1 MIDELDKVHPVTG
14 AFIPPQPE
22 GYLKANHLWIANG
35 ARRGITLHAARNEFT
50 AFQVLIR
57 GQARGQPRFELAFEK
72 LAAKAIQTSF
82 GRYHLV
88 ETPAGAVA
96 RPDRPAGPC
105 RSAIAL
111 PSATFNPEPRQ
122 IGRRSFHV
130 ELYVPHSAPAGTYRG
145 TLTLSVGTDRLR
157 LPVSLTVWDFTLP
170 DHLSFLPEMNCYDL
184 PENERAYYV
193 LGPSAPDGLEPLA
206 VQPERPHP
214 GRLRP
219 ALG

>member
-14 AFIPPQPE
+14 ALIPPQPE
-22 GYLKANHLWIANG
+22 GYLKANHLWVANG
-35 ARRGITLHAARNEFT
+35 ARRGITLHSARNEFT

-57 GQARGQPRFELAFEK
+57 GQTRGQPRSELAFEK

-88 ETPAGAVA
+88 ETPAGVLPDPIVPLDLDLNLNRLLQS
-96 RPDRPAGPC
+96 RPQPRAPA
-105 RSAIAL
+105 RSA
-111 PSATFNPEPRQ
+111 
-122 IGRRSFHV
+122 RSFHV

-145 TLTLSVGTDRLR
+145 TLTLSAGTDRLR

-170 DHLSFLPEMNCYDL
+170 DHLSFLPEMNCYGL
-184 PENERAYYV
+184 PENERAYYMLAHRHRTV
-193 LGPSAPDGLEPLA
+193 LNRLPYNQNGRD
-206 VQPERPHP
+206 P
-214 GRLRP
+214 GWLCP